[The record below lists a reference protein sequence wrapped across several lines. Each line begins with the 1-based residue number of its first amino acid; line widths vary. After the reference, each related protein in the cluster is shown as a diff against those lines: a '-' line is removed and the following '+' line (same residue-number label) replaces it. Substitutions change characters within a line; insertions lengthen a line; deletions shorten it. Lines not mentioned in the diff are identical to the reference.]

1 MILILM
7 DKNICFSFLCI
18 RIFLLDFMVL
28 VVLGFVQ
35 LMICAGQMLESVT
48 IFLSLQFLLHPFLK
62 SDGSKEINVLCYYTV
77 STPDSLTGKE

>member
-1 MILILM
+1 MAGLILILM

-35 LMICAGQMLESVT
+35 LMICADQMLESVT
-48 IFLSLQFLLHPFLK
+48 IFLSL
-62 SDGSKEINVLCYYTV
+62 
-77 STPDSLTGKE
+77 